1 MSNTFCM
8 RGKQTPLKA
17 LAEAQEEAGYSKSY
31 ASTQKRPKILAVFL
45 RRQKW

>member
-1 MSNTFCM
+1 M

-31 ASTQKRPKILAVFL
+31 ASTQILAVFL